1 MHQRATKSVG
11 AAVAVAAAV
20 VLTGI
25 TPAQAAEGVV
35 LGTADANAIKDSYI
49 VVLKDSAKNANSGDL
64 ARRYSGTVERVYGQN
79 LSGFSVHVDATH
91 AKRLAA
97 DNSVAF
103 VEQDKIVRTE
113 AVQQNP
119 PSWGLDRVDQ
129 RNLPLD
135 STYNYAS
142 TASNV
147 NVYVLDTGIRATH
160 QTFGGRVHQGYDFID
175 NDTNAD
181 DGYGHGTHVAATIA
195 GAQYGVAKGAQLY
208 PVRVLGSDGSGTTS
222 GVIAGVNWI
231 TSNAQKPAVAN
242 ASLGGG
248 VSTALDTAVRN
259 SINSGVTWTVA
270 AGNSNLNASTSSPA
284 RVAEAITVAAADKT
298 DTRASFSNYGAGVDL
313 FAPGVSITSAWNTN
327 DTATY
332 TGNGTSFA
340 APHVAGAA
348 ALYLSGQPTATTA
361 QVAQALIA
369 ASTPNL
375 VTNPGTGT
383 PNRTLYI
390 AP

>member
-1 MHQRATKSVG
+1 MRAARLTG

-20 VLTGI
+20 VFTGV

-35 LGTADANAIKDSYI
+35 LGTADAGTVDGSYI
-49 VVLKDSAKNANSGDL
+49 VVLKDSAKNTNSGDL
-64 ARRYSGTVERVYGQN
+64 ARRYSGTVGRVYTQN
-79 LSGFSVHVDATH
+79 LAGFSVRLDEKH

-97 DNSVAF
+97 DNAVAF
-103 VEQDKIVRTE
+103 VEQDKTVHAE

-129 RNLPLD
+129 RNLPLNNQY
-135 STYNYAS
+135 SYTT

-160 QTFGGRVHQGYDFID
+160 QTFGGRVHQGYDFVD

-195 GAQYGVAKGAQLY
+195 GSQYGVAKGAQLY
-208 PVRVLGSDGSGTTS
+208 PVRVLGSDGSGTIS

-231 TSNAQKPAVAN
+231 TSNAKKPAVAN

-248 VSTALDTAVRN
+248 VSSALDTAVRN
-259 SINSGVTWTVA
+259 SVNSGITWAVA
-270 AGNSNLNASTSSPA
+270 AGNSNANASTSSPA

-313 FAPGVSITSAWNTN
+313 FAPGVGITSAWNTN
-327 DTATY
+327 DTASY

-340 APHVAGAA
+340 SPHVAGAA
-348 ALYLSGQPTATTA
+348 AIYLATHTTATAA
-361 QVAQALIA
+361 QVSQALIA
-369 ASTPNL
+369 AATPNL
-375 VTNPGTGT
+375 VKNPGSGT

>member
-1 MHQRATKSVG
+1 MRAARSVG
-11 AAVAVAAAV
+11 AAVAVTAAV
-20 VLTGI
+20 VLTGV

-35 LGTADANAIKDSYI
+35 LGAADANAVKDSYI
-49 VVLKDSAKNANSGDL
+49 VVLKDNATDRGDL
-64 ARRYSGTVERVYGQN
+64 ARRYSGTVDRVYTRN
-79 LSGFSVHVDATH
+79 LAGFSVHLDEKH

-97 DNSVAF
+97 DTAVAF
-103 VEQDKIVRTE
+103 VEQDKTVRTE

-119 PSWGLDRVDQ
+119 PSWGLDRIDQ

-135 STYNYAS
+135 SKYTYAT

-160 QTFGGRVHQGYDFID
+160 QTFGGRVHQGFDFVD

-195 GAQYGVAKGAQLY
+195 GSQYGVAKGAQLY
-208 PVRVLGSDGSGTTS
+208 PVRVLGSDGSGTTA

-231 TSNAQKPAVAN
+231 TANAKKPAVAN

-259 SINSGVTWTVA
+259 SIAAGVTWAVA
-270 AGNSNLNASTSSPA
+270 AGNSNANASTSSPA

-298 DTRASFSNYGAGVDL
+298 DTRASFSNYGAGIDL
-313 FAPGVSITSAWNTN
+313 FAPGVGITSAWNTN

-340 APHVAGAA
+340 SPHVAGAA
-348 ALYLSGQPTATTA
+348 ALYLATHTTATAA
-361 QVAQALIA
+361 QVAQALIT

-375 VTNPGTGT
+375 VKNPGSGS
-383 PNRTLYI
+383 PNRTLYV

>member
-1 MHQRATKSVG
+1 MRAARFTGAVVG
-11 AAVAVAAAV
+11 VAAAV
-20 VLTGI
+20 VLTAV

-35 LGTADANAIKDSYI
+35 LGTADAGAVPGSYI
-49 VVLKDSAKNANSGDL
+49 VVLKDNAKNADSGDL
-64 ARRYSGTVERVYGQN
+64 ARRYSGTVSRVYARS
-79 LSGFSVHVDATH
+79 LAGFSVQLDEKH

-97 DNSVAF
+97 DRAVAF
-103 VEQDKIVRTE
+103 VEQDKTVHAE

-129 RNLPLD
+129 RTLPLNNQYSY
-135 STYNYAS
+135 ST

-160 QTFGGRVHQGYDFID
+160 QTFGGRVHQGYDFVD

-208 PVRVLGSDGSGTTS
+208 PVRVLGSDGSGTIS

-231 TSNAQKPAVAN
+231 TSNARKPAVAN

-259 SINSGVTWTVA
+259 SIGSGVTWTVA
-270 AGNSNLNASTSSPA
+270 AGNSNANASTSSPA

-313 FAPGVSITSAWNTN
+313 FAPGVGITSAWNTN

-340 APHVAGAA
+340 APHAAGAA
-348 ALYLSGQPTATTA
+348 AVYLATHPAATAA
-361 QVAQALIA
+361 QVSQALVDA
-369 ASTPNL
+369 ATPNL
-375 VTNPGTGT
+375 VKNPGSGT

>member
-1 MHQRATKSVG
+1 MRAARSVG

-20 VLTGI
+20 VLTGV

-35 LGTADANAIKDSYI
+35 LGASDADAVKDSYI
-49 VVLKDSAKNANSGDL
+49 VVLKDNATNRGDL
-64 ARRYSGTVERVYGQN
+64 AQRYSGTVDRVYAQN
-79 LSGFSVHVDATH
+79 LAGFSVRLDEKH

-97 DNSVAF
+97 DSAVAF
-103 VEQDKIVRTE
+103 VEQDRTVRTE

-119 PSWGLDRVDQ
+119 PSWGLDRIDQ

-135 STYNYAS
+135 SKYTYAT

-160 QTFGGRVHQGYDFID
+160 QTFGGRVHQGYDFVD

-195 GAQYGVAKGAQLY
+195 GSQYGVAKGAQLY
-208 PVRVLGSDGSGTTS
+208 PVRVLGSDGSGTTA

-231 TSNAQKPAVAN
+231 TSNAKKPAVAN

-259 SINSGVTWTVA
+259 SIASGVTWAVA
-270 AGNSNLNASTSSPA
+270 AGNSNANASTSSPA

-313 FAPGVSITSAWNTN
+313 FAPGVGITSAWNTN

-340 APHVAGAA
+340 SPHVAGAA
-348 ALYLSGQPTATTA
+348 ALYLATHTTATAA
-361 QVAQALIA
+361 QVAQALVA
-369 ASTPNL
+369 AATPNL
-375 VTNPGTGT
+375 IKNPGSGT
-383 PNRTLYI
+383 PNRTLYVT
-390 AP
+390 P

>member
-1 MHQRATKSVG
+1 MSGKILK
-11 AAVAVAAAV
+11 
-20 VLTGI
+20 LTGI
-25 TPAQAAEGVV
+25 AAAAAIAVTAAATPAQAAEGTI
-35 LGTADANAIKDSYI
+35 LGAGTEGSIQDSYI
-49 VVLKDSAKNANSGDL
+49 VVLKNGSATTKASELTGRFGGQLDQV
-64 ARRYSGTVERVYGQN
+64 YSHG
-79 LSGFSVHVDATH
+79 LDGFSVKLDERH

-97 DNSVAF
+97 DPAVAY
-103 VEQDKIVRTE
+103 VEQNKTVRAE

-135 STYNYAS
+135 NKYNYAS

-195 GAQYGVAKGAQLY
+195 GSQYGVAKGAQLY
-208 PVRVLGSDGSGTTS
+208 PVRVLGSDGSGTTA

-231 TSNAQKPAVAN
+231 TSNAKKPAVAN

-259 SINSGVTWTVA
+259 SVNSGITWAVA

-284 RVAEAITVAAADKT
+284 RVSEALTVAASDKT
-298 DTRASFSNYGAGVDL
+298 DTRASFSNYGSLVDL
-313 FAPGVSITSAWNTN
+313 FAPGVGITSAWNTN
-327 DTATY
+327 NTATY

-348 ALYLSGQPTATTA
+348 ALYLTSHTTATAA
-361 QVAQALIA
+361 QVSQALISS
-369 ASTPNL
+369 STPNL
-375 VTNPGTGT
+375 VKNPGTGS

-390 AP
+390 GQ

>member
-1 MHQRATKSVG
+1 MRAARSVG
-11 AAVAVAAAV
+11 AAVAVTAAV
-20 VLTGI
+20 VLTGV
-25 TPAQAAEGVV
+25 TPAQAAEGIV
-35 LGTADANAIKDSYI
+35 LGAADANAVTGSYI
-49 VVLKDSAKNANSGDL
+49 VVLKDNATNRGDL
-64 ARRYSGTVERVYGQN
+64 ARRYSGTVDRVYTQN
-79 LSGFSVHVDATH
+79 LAGFSVHLDEKH

-97 DNSVAF
+97 DHAVAF
-103 VEQDKIVRTE
+103 VEQDKTVRTE

-119 PSWGLDRVDQ
+119 PSWGLDRIDQ

-135 STYNYAS
+135 SKYTYAT

-160 QTFGGRVHQGYDFID
+160 QTFGGRVHQGYDFVD

-195 GAQYGVAKGAQLY
+195 GSQYGVAKGAQLY
-208 PVRVLGSDGSGTTS
+208 PVRVLGSDGSGTTA

-231 TSNAQKPAVAN
+231 TSHAQKPAVAN

-259 SINSGVTWTVA
+259 SIASGVTWAVA
-270 AGNSNLNASTSSPA
+270 AGNSNANASTSSPA

-313 FAPGVSITSAWNTN
+313 FAPGVGITSAWNTN

-340 APHVAGAA
+340 SPHVAGAA
-348 ALYLSGQPTATTA
+348 ALYLATHTTATAA
-361 QVAQALIA
+361 QVAQALIT

-375 VTNPGTGT
+375 VKNPGSGS
-383 PNRTLYI
+383 PNRTLYVT
-390 AP
+390 P

>member
-1 MHQRATKSVG
+1 MRAARFTG

-20 VLTGI
+20 VFTSV

-35 LGTADANAIKDSYI
+35 LGTAEPGTVAGSYI
-49 VVLKDSAKNANSGDL
+49 VVLKDSAKNTDSGTL
-64 ARRYSGTVERVYGQN
+64 ARRYDGTVSRVYAQN
-79 LSGFSVHVDATH
+79 LAGFSVRLDEKH

-97 DNSVAF
+97 DSAVAF
-103 VEQDKIVRTE
+103 VEQDRAVHAE

-129 RNLPLD
+129 KNLPLNNQY
-135 STYNYAS
+135 SYAT

-160 QTFGGRVHQGYDFID
+160 QTFGGRVHQGYDFVD

-195 GAQYGVAKGAQLY
+195 GSQYGVAKGAQLY
-208 PVRVLGSDGSGTTS
+208 PVRVLGSDGSGTIS

-231 TSNAQKPAVAN
+231 TSNAKKPAVAN

-259 SINSGVTWTVA
+259 SISSGVTWTVA
-270 AGNSNLNASTSSPA
+270 AGNSNANASTSSPA

-313 FAPGVSITSAWNTN
+313 FAPGVGITSAWNTN

-340 APHVAGAA
+340 APHAAGAA
-348 ALYLSGQPTATTA
+348 AIYLATHTAATAA
-361 QVAQALIA
+361 QVGQALISA
-369 ASTPNL
+369 ATPNL
-375 VTNPGTGT
+375 VKNPGSGT
-383 PNRTLYI
+383 PNRTLSI

>member
-1 MHQRATKSVG
+1 MRKSLRIAG
-11 AAVAVAAAV
+11 IALAGAVAAATAV
-20 VLTGI
+20 AG
-25 TPAQAAEGVV
+25 PAAAAEGAIV
-35 LGTADANAIKDSYI
+35 GAGDANSLPGSYI
-49 VVLKDSAKNANSGDL
+49 IVLKDDAKETPAAL
-64 ARRYSGTVERVYGQN
+64 AGKYSGSVEQVYTRS
-79 LSGFSVHVDATH
+79 LSGFSAKIDEKH

-97 DNSVAF
+97 DKSVAF
-103 VEQDKIVRTE
+103 VEQNKKVHAE

-135 STYNYAS
+135 NAYHYST

-160 QTFGGRVHQGYDFID
+160 QTFGGRVHQGYDFVD

-195 GAQYGVAKGAQLY
+195 GSQYGVAKGAQLY
-208 PVRVLGSDGSGTTS
+208 PVRVLGSDGSGTTA

-231 TSNAQKPAVAN
+231 TANAKKPAVAN

-248 VSTALDTAVRN
+248 VSTALDSAVRK
-259 SINSGVTWTVA
+259 SITSGVTWTVA
-270 AGNSNLNASTSSPA
+270 AGNSNQNASTSSPA
-284 RVAEAITVAAADKT
+284 RVAEALTVAAADKT

-313 FAPGVSITSAWNTN
+313 FAPGVGITSAWNTN

-348 ALYLSGQPTATTA
+348 AIYLATHPTATAA
-361 QVAQALIA
+361 QVSKAIVDA
-369 ASTPNL
+369 ATPGL
-375 VTNPGTGT
+375 VKNPGSGT

-390 AP
+390 AG

>member
-1 MHQRATKSVG
+1 MRAARSAG
-11 AAVAVAAAV
+11 AAVVVAAAV
-20 VLTGI
+20 VFTGV

-35 LGTADANAIKDSYI
+35 LGASDANAVKDSYI
-49 VVLKDSAKNANSGDL
+49 VVLKDNATNRGDL
-64 ARRYSGTVERVYGQN
+64 AHRYDGTVDRVYTQN
-79 LSGFSVHVDATH
+79 LAGFSVHLDERH

-97 DNSVAF
+97 DNAVAF
-103 VEQDKIVRTE
+103 VEQDRTVRTE

-119 PSWGLDRVDQ
+119 PSWGLDRIDQ

-135 STYNYAS
+135 SKYNYA
-142 TASNV
+142 TTGSNV

-160 QTFGGRVHQGYDFID
+160 QTFGGRVHQGYDFVD

-195 GAQYGVAKGAQLY
+195 GSQYGVAKGAQLY
-208 PVRVLGSDGSGTTS
+208 PVRVLGSDGSGTTA

-231 TSNAQKPAVAN
+231 TSNAKKPAVAN

-259 SINSGVTWTVA
+259 SIASGVTWAVA
-270 AGNSNLNASTSSPA
+270 AGNSNANASTSSPA
-284 RVAEAITVAAADKT
+284 RVAEAITVAATDKT

-313 FAPGVSITSAWNTN
+313 FAPGVGITSAWNTN

-340 APHVAGAA
+340 SPHVAGAA
-348 ALYLSGQPTATTA
+348 ALYLATHTTSTAA

-369 ASTPNL
+369 AATPNL
-375 VTNPGTGT
+375 VKNPGSGS
-383 PNRTLYI
+383 PNRTLYV

>member
-1 MHQRATKSVG
+1 M
-11 AAVAVAAAV
+11 
-20 VLTGI
+20 
-25 TPAQAAEGVV
+25 
-35 LGTADANAIKDSYI
+35 
-49 VVLKDSAKNANSGDL
+49 
-64 ARRYSGTVERVYGQN
+64 
-79 LSGFSVHVDATH
+79 
-91 AKRLAA
+91 
-97 DNSVAF
+97 
-103 VEQDKIVRTE
+103 
-113 AVQQNP
+113 QQNP
-119 PSWGLDRVDQ
+119 PSWGLDRIDQ

-135 STYNYAS
+135 SKYTYAT
-142 TASNV
+142 TAS
-147 NVYVLDTGIRATH
+147 
-160 QTFGGRVHQGYDFID
+160 HQGFDFVD

-195 GAQYGVAKGAQLY
+195 GSQYGVAKGAQLY
-208 PVRVLGSDGSGTTS
+208 PVRVLGSDGSGTTA

-231 TSNAQKPAVAN
+231 TANAKKPAVAN

-259 SINSGVTWTVA
+259 SIAAGVTWAVA
-270 AGNSNLNASTSSPA
+270 AGNSNANASTSSPA

-313 FAPGVSITSAWNTN
+313 FAPGVGITSAWNTN

-340 APHVAGAA
+340 SPHVAGAA
-348 ALYLSGQPTATTA
+348 ALYLATHTTATAA
-361 QVAQALIA
+361 QVAQALIS

-375 VTNPGTGT
+375 VKNPGSGS
-383 PNRTLYI
+383 PNRTLYV